1 MPRSSARRPG
11 ACRCRATADRAAIG
25 FHKPSERWLT
35 KLVSLTW
42 KDTGGAKMQMLRV
55 IAASLFVVG
64 MMVAGPTTA
73 VGSEGFAKGLAAY
86 NRSDY
91 AEAMRQWKPLA
102 EQGHADAQ
110 NNLGLMYDNGHGV
123 SQDHAAAG
131 RWYRLAAAQGS
142 AIARFNL
149 GVAYAN
155 GEGVPQDHAEAVRW
169 YRLAAE
175 QGNAGAQNNLGLM
188 YGNGQGV
195 PQHHAAAYMW
205 FNLAAAQGDKDA
217 SKNRDIAAKK
227 LTAADLGTAQR
238 LSRECL
244 ARNYKNC

>member
-1 MPRSSARRPG
+1 M
-11 ACRCRATADRAAIG
+11 
-25 FHKPSERWLT
+25 T

-123 SQDHAAAG
+123 SQDHAAA
-131 RWYRLAAAQGS
+131 
-142 AIARFNL
+142 
-149 GVAYAN
+149 
-155 GEGVPQDHAEAVRW
+155 VRW

-175 QGNAGAQNNLGLM
+175 QGVADAQRKLGFM
-188 YGNGQGV
+188 YGAGEGV
-195 PQHHAAAYMW
+195 PQDYAAAYMW
-205 FNLAAAQGDKDA
+205 FNPC
-217 SKNRDIAAKK
+217 
-227 LTAADLGTAQR
+227 
-238 LSRECL
+238 LSG
-244 ARNYKNC
+244 